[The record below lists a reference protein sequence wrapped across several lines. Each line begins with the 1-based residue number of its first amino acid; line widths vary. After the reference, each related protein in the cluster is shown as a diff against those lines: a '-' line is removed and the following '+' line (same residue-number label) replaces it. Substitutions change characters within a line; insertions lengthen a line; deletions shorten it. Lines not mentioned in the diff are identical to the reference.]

1 MNEDDLVTGQRYRI
15 SAEVELVSGRSVA
28 RVKFEDGAMSYV
40 HTSGFKWEK
49 LLPAEPGLGS
59 VVIDVDGDA
68 WQRHPNGAFDWQ
80 MAGADGEDD
89 INHSRTWAALNER
102 YGPVKVVYTP

>member
-80 MAGADGEDD
+80 MAGADGEDV
-89 INHSRTWAALNER
+89 RTRGFQGVRSWLR
-102 YGPVKVVYTP
+102 CWIPLGWWV

>member
-68 WQRHPNGAFDWQ
+68 WQNDPDGWSLALRLVDSDLYDW
-80 MAGADGEDD
+80 
-89 INHSRTWAALNER
+89 SWTRLNEE